1 MRLSGA
7 VSLKVCFGLGL
18 ASLMTSFGCG
28 GGGSVTL
35 PHPTGSYSNASLK
48 GQYVYQVHGISPSTI
63 YRELGVFVADGAGNI
78 TSTSD
83 DSSTN
88 AGAVSC
94 TSACGTYQINS
105 DGTGFITLNSTALS
119 SSFSPVLG
127 PLTLALTLVS
137 ASKVDLIEAD
147 AFADAAGAAELQDST
162 ATGAIPSGTFAF
174 RLHQV
179 FGTSLGT
186 EAGVVTISAGGTVS
200 NGSMDQNFNGNTS
213 QLTLSGTLTA
223 PASLGRG
230 TGTFTDS
237 GGSTTNFT
245 YYIVNAGKI
254 DILASST
261 NGNRAIGLGSAEIQ
275 SGSVGSGFSGT
286 YVFGSRGDD
295 LSTSG
300 FFDGVA
306 TVGQFTGSG
315 ATISSGVYDSMLD
328 GNYSASVSFTGTPT
342 TSSNNPS
349 SQGRVQMI
357 LSTGAVEDFWMVSPT
372 RAFFITESSSEIED
386 GTADLQTTTSFSAS
400 TMKGQFALVMD
411 GGDFTQLQI
420 GAGTL
425 ARVGTLQFDGTGNLT
440 LSELVNASNSGSGA
454 QSPGVLSGRYQ
465 VSSNG
470 RIVSSLNSSTLNVVM
485 YAVSSSDAYVLQTDL
500 GTNTSGT
507 VSLQH

>member
-1 MRLSGA
+1 MRLYGA

-18 ASLMTSFGCG
+18 ASLVTALGCG
-28 GGGSVTL
+28 SGGSVTL
-35 PHPTGSYSNASLK
+35 PHPSGSYTNASLK
-48 GQYVYQVHGISPSTI
+48 GQYVYQAHGISPSSI

-83 DSSTN
+83 DSTTN
-88 AGAVSC
+88 ASAVLC

-127 PLTLALTLVS
+127 PLTFAVTLVS
-137 ASKVDLIEAD
+137 TSKVDLMEAD
-147 AFADAAGAAELQDST
+147 AFVDSAGVAELQDST

-174 RLHQV
+174 RLHEAY
-179 FGTSLGT
+179 GTSLGAVNIVA

-200 NGSMDQNFNGNTS
+200 NGSMDQNLNGNAS
-213 QLTLSGTLTA
+213 RLTLSGTLAA

-237 GGSTTNFT
+237 SGSTTNFV
-245 YYIVNAGKI
+245 YYIVNTGK
-254 DILASST
+254 LNTLVSST
-261 NGNRAIGLGSAEIQ
+261 NGNGAIGLGSAEVQ
-275 SGSVGSGFSGT
+275 SGAVGGGLSGT
-286 YVFGSRGDD
+286 YAFGSRGDD
-295 LSTSG
+295 LSTLG

-306 TVGQFTGSG
+306 TVGRFTGSG
-315 ATISSGVYDSMLD
+315 ATISAGVYDSMLD
-328 GNYSASVSFTGTPT
+328 GNYSASVTFTGSST

-349 SQGRVQMI
+349 AQGRVQVI

-386 GTADLQTTTSFSAS
+386 GTADLQTTTSFSQS
-400 TMKGQFALVMD
+400 TMKGQFALIMD
-411 GGDFTQLQI
+411 GIDLSPETV
-420 GAGTL
+420 
-425 ARVGTLQFDGTGNLT
+425 ARVGALQFDGAGNLT
-440 LSELVNASNSGSGA
+440 LAELVNDSNSGSGA

-470 RIVSSLNSSTLNVVM
+470 RIVGTLNSSTLNLVM
-485 YAVSSSDAYVLQTDL
+485 YAVSGSDAYALQTDL

-507 VSLQH
+507 INLQH